1 MSGVC
6 AKKARK
12 KRFFAKVIEKAAVLP
27 LFLLLFRRKGAEAR
41 RAREKGAFSF
51 FQMP

>member
-12 KRFFAKVIEKAAVLP
+12 SGFSQKLLKKAAVLP